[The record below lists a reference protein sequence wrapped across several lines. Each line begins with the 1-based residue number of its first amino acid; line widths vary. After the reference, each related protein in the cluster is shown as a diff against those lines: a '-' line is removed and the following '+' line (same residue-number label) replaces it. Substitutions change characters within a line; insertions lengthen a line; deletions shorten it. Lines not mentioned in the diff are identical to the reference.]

1 MFFIKNQIVRVFTGG
16 VAFALLFFF
25 NTKGIASDISHKKRP
40 FFSVVI
46 PTYNRRVILP
56 RAIESI
62 LAQTE
67 TDYELVILNDGSNDG
82 THQLL
87 TQYQKEY
94 PQIRVIT
101 LPKNKGVA
109 HARNVLNQEA
119 RGRYIAIMDSDDVA
133 HPLWLEKMHSF
144 ILQNKDA
151 EIFIPKKAEFIN
163 DDLHIQKPLSR
174 PLKHIFYGN
183 SFENVGNVFK
193 HSFVLEHHIQY
204 NETYL
209 CGEDYDFWF
218 QMLLKGAKVRSFEQS
233 EPLVMVRRH
242 TENGA
247 IYQERCA
254 KAKVAVKLNI
264 QRALIKSETNLSEN
278 NLFDKERI
286 CLLHNRFIAKFP
298 EAFDEKTKQKPFFP
312 CQKYD
317 LNQVWFKR

>member
-1 MFFIKNQIVRVFTGG
+1 MRGG
-16 VAFALLFFF
+16 VVFALLFLF
-25 NTKGIASDISHKKRP
+25 NTKSNALDVPLKKRP
-40 FFSVVI
+40 FFSVVM

-119 RGRYIAIMDSDDVA
+119 RGRYIAIMDSDDMA

-193 HSFVLEHHIQY
+193 RSFVLEHHIQY

-209 CGEDYDFWF
+209 CGEDYDFWV
-218 QMLLKGAKVRSFEQS
+218 QMLLKGARVRSFYAS
-233 EPLVMVRRH
+233 EALVMVRRH
-242 TENGA
+242 HENGD
-247 IYQERCA
+247 IYQKSCD
-254 KAKVAVKLNI
+254 KAKTAIKHKMQI
-264 QRALIKSETNLSEN
+264 ALGMQKN
-278 NLFDKERI
+278 NLFDKAAI
-286 CLLHNRFIAKFP
+286 CSLHNRFIAKFP
-298 EAFDEKTKQKPFFP
+298 EAFDEKTKQMSFFP
-312 CQKYD
+312 CHEYD
-317 LNQVWFKR
+317 LDKVKFKDRLSKP